1 LTRGGQAS
9 LRRKQYY
16 THWDET
22 KLWLAGITVLVI
34 IILSA
39 ISGLSKLQKS
49 DPQAFAVEIII
60 FSLIIL
66 LFATI
71 PITHF
76 WLKKKTLNEK
86 TKNQE
91 TLVEEYKK
99 KKLRLIQ
106 DGFYN
111 YVTNYVTKY
120 KDYLKKFFAEIGDT
134 VQKLSE
140 FSFEEKIESPY
151 EVTKIYLRKGS
162 VNLDGASLFRQRL
175 EERRRQ
181 VLHRLCEDNKFTLL
195 KELLEEKGHPFSN
208 RELLLMVHDELRQ
221 QEYDVFKSTILQ
233 HNPVEFE
240 DYIRIALSSYG
251 ENYSNYIDKLVKV
264 INENNWTTPATIEM
278 VRQYLDSSKRNLER
292 RYFESQIENR
302 STRVPTIEEIDLMT
316 GEEFEIFLE
325 HLFTKM
331 GYSVERT
338 RYTQD
343 QGADLIIR
351 KFGEVSVVQA
361 KRFNQ
366 LVGNGAIQEVV
377 ASIKHYK
384 AEKGI
389 VVTTNQFT
397 RSAIELATSNNVNLI
412 DRSEL
417 QKYITKY
424 F

>member
-1 LTRGGQAS
+1 
-9 LRRKQYY
+9 
-16 THWDET
+16 
-22 KLWLAGITVLVI
+22 
-34 IILSA
+34 
-39 ISGLSKLQKS
+39 
-49 DPQAFAVEIII
+49 
-60 FSLIIL
+60 
-66 LFATI
+66 
-71 PITHF
+71 
-76 WLKKKTLNEK
+76 
-86 TKNQE
+86 
-91 TLVEEYKK
+91 
-99 KKLRLIQ
+99 
-106 DGFYN
+106 
-111 YVTNYVTKY
+111 VTNYAFKY
-120 KDYLKKFFAEIGDT
+120 KDYL
-134 VQKLSE
+134 
-140 FSFEEKIESPY
+140 FEE
-151 EVTKIYLRKGS
+151 
-162 VNLDGASLFRQRL
+162 NRL
-175 EERRRQ
+175 
-181 VLHRLCEDNKFTLL
+181 KLL
-195 KELLEEKGHPFSN
+195 KELLEEKGHPFD
-208 RELLLMVHDELRQ
+208 REELLLMINDERLQ
-221 QEYDVFKSTILQ
+221 QEYEVFKENILQ
-233 HNPVEFE
+233 QNPIEFE
-240 DYIRIALSSYG
+240 DYIKIALGSYG
-251 ENYSNYIDKLVKV
+251 ESYSNYIDKLVTV
-264 INENNWTTPATIEM
+264 INEKNWTTPATIEM

-389 VVTTNQFT
+389 VVTTNQFS
-397 RSAIELATSNNVNLI
+397 RSAIELATSNNVELI